1 MAVLVVAMA
10 SAAPTVGAQ
19 GTPAVSPALDRAI
32 GRARALLDDSEG
44 VEARALLDS
53 LVRAAAAGSNDF
65 AEALYWRATLSERV
79 IEAERDWK
87 RLTIEAPLS
96 PRAADAMVR
105 LGELEMLRGR
115 PADARVYYERVVRE
129 YPTGPARA
137 KSQMG
142 IVKSWVAQKEL
153 PRACVALVEA
163 SNSGVPDG
171 ELRLQ
176 AEEMGRRCATVDPKA
191 IAKAA
196 AAGSGAATKA
206 GETGAGTAG
215 AGGTGAQ
222 TAGAGKGG
230 KGAENNATKS
240 AAKVPA
246 NARFSVQLAAYDT
259 REEADAAVAR
269 FTKRGIDTRVDG
281 EAKPYRVRSGYYTT
295 RADANAALAKLKR
308 GGDTG
313 FIAEIAK

>member
-1 MAVLVVAMA
+1 MTRFVWPMAVLMA
-10 SAAPTVGAQ
+10 TMVSAAPAADAQ
-19 GTPAVSPALDRAI
+19 GTPAVAAALDRAI
-32 GRARALLDDSEG
+32 GRARALLDNGEG

-53 LVRAAAAGSNDF
+53 LVRTAATGSNDF

-79 IEAERDWK
+79 SEAERDWK

-115 PADARVYYERVVRE
+115 PGDARAYYERVVRE
-129 YPTGPARA
+129 YPTGLARA

-142 IVKSWVAQKEL
+142 IVKSWAAQKDL

-176 AEEMGRRCATVDPKA
+176 ADEMGRRCATVDPKA
-191 IAKAA
+191 IAKVT
-196 AAGSGAATKA
+196 AAGSVPATQA
-206 GETGAGTAG
+206 RETGAGTAG

-230 KGAENNATKS
+230 KNATRI
-240 AAKVPA
+240 PA
-246 NARFSVQLAAYDT
+246 DARFSVQLAAYDT

-269 FTKRGIDTRVDG
+269 FTARGIVTRVDG
-281 EAKPYRVRSGYYTT
+281 EARPYRVRSGYYST

-308 GGDTG
+308 GGETG

>member
-215 AGGTGAQ
+215 AG
-222 TAGAGKGG
+222 KGG